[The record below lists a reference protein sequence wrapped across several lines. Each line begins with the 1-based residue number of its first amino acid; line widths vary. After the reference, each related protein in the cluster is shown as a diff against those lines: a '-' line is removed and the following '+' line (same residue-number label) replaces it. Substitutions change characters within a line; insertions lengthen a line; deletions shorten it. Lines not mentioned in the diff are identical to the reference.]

1 MTMTSSEI
9 SRARKLGGLL
19 VAAALVGG
27 LAACSSG
34 ADTAQS
40 DGSDG
45 TADSGEAV
53 TLRLGHVHAEDS
65 PPQEAAVELADL
77 VDEASDG
84 QCTIDIYPAGQLGS
98 WEELQEGLEVGSVD
112 IVIESLGSLERYT
125 PLAAIEGLPFL
136 YDDPDQFFEVW
147 ESPLAE
153 EILQTVE
160 DESGF
165 RLLGTLYR
173 GGRLLNST
181 RPVETVGDAAGLKLR
196 VPTQQTYID
205 TWQAI
210 GASPT
215 PMAFTEVFSALEQ
228 GAIDG
233 QENPIDIIRFNSMYE
248 VAPYVTET
256 NHLYGNYHFQ
266 FWGESFDA
274 LPETCQTALT
284 DSIDQ
289 VSAEYR
295 QKTLDSYEEHKAFLE
310 ENGTT
315 FFPIDIEEWRDK
327 VTSVIDKADPTVK
340 DWAERIQNG
349 DY

>member
-1 MTMTSSEI
+1 MTMTSSRI
-9 SRARKLGGLL
+9 PHLRKAGALTL
-19 VAAALVGG
+19 AAALVGT

-34 ADTAQS
+34 DTA
-40 DGSDG
+40 GSDG
-45 TADSGEAV
+45 DSAEAV

-65 PPQEAAVELADL
+65 PPQDASVELAEL
-77 VDEASDG
+77 VDAATDG
-84 QCTIDIYPAGQLGS
+84 QCTIDIFPAGQLGS
-98 WEELQEGLEVGSVD
+98 WEELQEGLELGSVD

-136 YDDPDQFFEVW
+136 YDDPEQFFEVW

-153 EILQTVE
+153 EILTSVE
-160 DESGF
+160 EESGF
-165 RLLGTLYR
+165 RLMGALYR
-173 GGRLLNST
+173 GGRLLNSV
-181 RPVETVGDAAGLKLR
+181 RPVESVGDASGLKLR

-266 FWGESFDA
+266 VWGESFDA

-284 DSIDQ
+284 DAIDE
-289 VSAEYR
+289 VSGTYR
-295 QKTLDSYEEHKAFLE
+295 QNTLDSYEEHKTFLE

-315 FFPIDIEEWRDK
+315 FFPIEIDEWREK
-327 VTSVIDKADPTVK
+327 VTSVIDGADPTVK
-340 DWAERIQNG
+340 EWAERIQSG